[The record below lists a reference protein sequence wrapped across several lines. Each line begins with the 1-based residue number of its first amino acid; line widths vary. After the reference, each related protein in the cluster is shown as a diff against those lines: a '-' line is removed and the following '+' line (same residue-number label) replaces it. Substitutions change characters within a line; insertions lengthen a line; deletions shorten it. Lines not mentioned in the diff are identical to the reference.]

1 MAVVPT
7 LTVGGGVSIPQLGF
21 GVFEIPESETAD
33 AVTVALE
40 AGYRHIDTAAVYGN
54 ERGVGDALK
63 ASAIPREENFVT
75 TKVWNADHGA
85 DATRAALERSLSTLG
100 LEYLDL
106 YLIHWPVAVRDR
118 YVETWSA
125 MRSLQD
131 EGAIRAI
138 GVSNFEPEHLA
149 RLHEETGVVPTVNQ
163 IELHPRLQQAQLRGY
178 HARHGIATDAWAPL
192 AKGGVLD
199 DRAILGLAER
209 VGRTPAQVVLRWHV
223 QLGNIAVPKSVTPSR
238 IRQNLDVF
246 DFELSEEDLQTI
258 AGLEANER
266 VGPHPDSV
274 TS

>member
-1 MAVVPT
+1 
-7 LTVGGGVSIPQLGF
+7 
-21 GVFEIPESETAD
+21 
-33 AVTVALE
+33 
-40 AGYRHIDTAAVYGN
+40 
-54 ERGVGDALK
+54 
-63 ASAIPREENFVT
+63 
-75 TKVWNADHGA
+75 
-85 DATRAALERSLSTLG
+85 
-100 LEYLDL
+100 
-106 YLIHWPVAVRDR
+106 
-118 YVETWSA
+118 
-125 MRSLQD
+125 
-131 EGAIRAI
+131 
-138 GVSNFEPEHLA
+138 
-149 RLHEETGVVPTVNQ
+149 VPTVNQ

-178 HARHGIATDAWAPL
+178 HARHGIATEAWAPL

-238 IRQNLDVF
+238 IRQYLDVF

>member
-100 LEYLDL
+100 LEYVDL

-178 HARHGIATDAWAPL
+178 HARHGIATEAWAPL

>member
-100 LEYLDL
+100 LEYVDL

-178 HARHGIATDAWAPL
+178 HARHGIATEAWAPL

-246 DFELSEEDLQTI
+246 DFELSADEMARISDVRASE
-258 AGLEANER
+258 
-266 VGPHPDSV
+266 
-274 TS
+274 

>member
-100 LEYLDL
+100 LEYVDL

-238 IRQNLDVF
+238 IRQYLDVF